1 MLRRSIGCIN
11 VNEVKLKELLE
22 VTEKINV
29 DGLQLRVWQLDGGL
43 KTIRDRIRQYGLEE
57 IFETKSEAEDN
68 DELVDKIVAALDAL
82 RTCLLQFRTRLSQ
95 LQKEAEAGLS

>member
-1 MLRRSIGCIN
+1 MT
-11 VNEVKLKELLE
+11 K
-22 VTEKINV
+22 KISV
-29 DGLQLRVWQLDGGL
+29 EDRQLRVWQLDGEL
-43 KTIRDRIRQYGLEE
+43 ETIRDRIRQYGLEE

-68 DELVDKIVAALDAL
+68 DEPVDKIVVALDAL